1 MATLQ
6 AASFCSSSSSSSSA
20 SFRKIKATLHAQNL
34 QYSSNH
40 FSLPRLLVDELNQR
54 NELQTFK
61 SASTQLEMKPKI
73 ENNTIAM
80 QKLYEIMEIVADR
93 VEMHK
98 NIGTQRD
105 NWNRLLL
112 TSLNGMTVTAATMAA
127 LVAISGVG
135 VNAPAIL
142 ALKVSSTLLYMAV
155 TSISL
160 VMNKIQPSQLAEEQR
175 NATRLFKQLHEDI
188 QITLALQ
195 NPISEFDVEE
205 AMKKVLALDKAYPL
219 PLLGTMLE
227 KFPKKVEP
235 AVWWPQVL
243 ESKQEKGHERV
254 NSNGWNEKL
263 EEEMREIVGV
273 LKRKDDAEYVRL
285 SKAVLKVNK
294 ILALCGPLFTGLA
307 AIGSIFQG
315 LPFFGSW
322 GSFLGV
328 VFGALAIVVNT
339 LEHGGQ
345 VGMVFEMYRDSAG
358 FFKLMEET
366 IESNLKEGE
375 VDRRENGELFEV
387 KVALKLGRSLSE
399 LRDLAST
406 SSLSSTIGQDQK
418 EEFGSKLF

>member
-6 AASFCSSSSSSSSA
+6 AASFCSSSSSSSSSSA

-142 ALKVSSTLLYMAV
+142 ALKLSSTLLYMAV

-263 EEEMREIVGV
+263 EEEMREI
-273 LKRKDDAEYVRL
+273 R
-285 SKAVLKVNK
+285 
-294 ILALCGPLFTGLA
+294 
-307 AIGSIFQG
+307 

-375 VDRRENGELFEV
+375 VDRRENGDC
-387 KVALKLGRSLSE
+387 LK
-399 LRDLAST
+399 
-406 SSLSSTIGQDQK
+406 
-418 EEFGSKLF
+418 

>member
-6 AASFCSSSSSSSSA
+6 AASFCSSSSSA

-40 FSLPRLLVDELNQR
+40 FSLSRALVDELNQR

-61 SASTQLEMKPKI
+61 STSTQLEMKPKI
-73 ENNTIAM
+73 ENNTKAM
-80 QKLYEIMEIVADR
+80 QKLYQIMEIVADR

-142 ALKVSSTLLYMAV
+142 ALKLSSTLLYMAV
-155 TSISL
+155 TGISL

-205 AMKKVLALDKAYPL
+205 AMKRVLALDKAYPL

-254 NSNGWNEKL
+254 NRNGWDEKL
-263 EEEMREIVGV
+263 EEEMREIV
-273 LKRKDDAEYVRL
+273 E
-285 SKAVLKVNK
+285 
-294 ILALCGPLFTGLA
+294 
-307 AIGSIFQG
+307 G

-358 FFKLMEET
+358 FFRLMEET

-406 SSLSSTIGQDQK
+406 SSLSSTIAW
-418 EEFGSKLF
+418 